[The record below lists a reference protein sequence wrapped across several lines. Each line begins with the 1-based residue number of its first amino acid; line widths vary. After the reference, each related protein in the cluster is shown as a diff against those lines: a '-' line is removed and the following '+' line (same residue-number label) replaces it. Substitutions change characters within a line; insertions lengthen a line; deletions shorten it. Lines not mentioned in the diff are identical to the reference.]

1 MTKANLIDRLNA
13 IAAEAN
19 AHNNGFHTEAV
30 ARDWENYG
38 KSRTYF
44 SLVETRDNSKH
55 CVKKDYGYID
65 NQTGKYFPHKYNTLE
80 VA

>member
-1 MTKANLIDRLNA
+1 MLCLKSGSGCGADNRRGHL
-13 IAAEAN
+13 
-19 AHNNGFHTEAV
+19 TEAV